1 MSRPLALRPPPATG
15 EQLVVRYPD
24 VVLEW
29 NGNWIRA
36 RPTRVGED
44 MFIASKIRLQSG
56 DIVETAIKMPIRVYE
71 KAHAM
76 ALNRLG
82 PRLYKHY
89 LGALPP
95 PPSSPS
101 SSGG

>member
-15 EQLVVRYPD
+15 ELVVRYPD

-29 NGNWIRA
+29 NGNLIRA
-36 RPTRVGED
+36 RPTRVGEH
-44 MFIASKIRLQSG
+44 MFIASKIRLKSG
-56 DIVETAIKMPIRVYE
+56 EEVETAIKMPIRVYE
-71 KAHAM
+71 KAHEM

-95 PPSSPS
+95 PPSPS